1 MPYSGLPYFFS
12 SQVGGSTGLTFDQS
26 ASSSSAMMAG
36 TVVKVPCPISA
47 TGDTMVMVPSGAMVS
62 QALGDSGASAA
73 AASMPAKP
81 FGQDGE
87 RQGEAGRGS
96 EEIAPVHA
104 SMLVHGQPSRAA
116 RWMALMIFR

>member
-12 SQVGGSTGLTFDQS
+12 SHAGGSTGLTFDQS
-26 ASSSSAMMAG
+26 ASSSSAMMTG

-62 QALGDSGASAA
+62 QTLGDRGASAA
-73 AASMPAKP
+73 LASMPAN
-81 FGQDGE
+81 GW
-87 RQGEAGRGS
+87 GRMVS
-96 EEIAPVHA
+96 ARVRPAAVPRK
-104 SMLVHGQPSRAA
+104 SRRFMLACWFMAQPSRAA